1 MFTLSNDRF
10 RFMLRPSR
18 GFRRWLDRILA
29 LRSSANPASDS
40 RQTRSPEAST
50 AWSREESNR
59 QAEHIIDT
67 YGNSILRLAYSYIH
81 HLADAEDLL
90 QEVLIRYLRAAP
102 SFASAEHEKAWL
114 LRVTI
119 NLSKNKIKFNQRR
132 RTSELADTDLRIDS
146 EPDLQVVWEAV
157 KSLPSAY
164 GEVLHLFYYEGYPT
178 DQIASLLSKKETTV
192 RSLLHRGRAKL
203 KAVLKEEY
211 DFAE

>member
-1 MFTLSNDRF
+1 MFILENYRSQLT
-10 RFMLRPSR
+10 SR
-18 GFRRWLDRILA
+18 ASRYVRRLLTWV
-29 LRSSANPASDS
+29 RSLHASTGSASSS
-40 RQTRSPEAST
+40 RQPLSAATT
-50 AWSREESNR
+50 WDREEANR
-59 QAEHIIDT
+59 RTEHIIDT

-81 HLADAEDLL
+81 NLTDAEDLL
-90 QEVLIRYLRAAP
+90 QEVLIRYLRSAP
-102 SFASAEHEKAWL
+102 SFESAEHEKAWL

-132 RTSELADTDLRIDS
+132 HTSELIDADFYTEAESDLKI
-146 EPDLQVVWEAV
+146 VWEAV

-164 GEVLHLFYYEGYPT
+164 AEVLHLFYQEGYPT
-178 DQIASLLSKKETTV
+178 EQIASLLSKKESTV